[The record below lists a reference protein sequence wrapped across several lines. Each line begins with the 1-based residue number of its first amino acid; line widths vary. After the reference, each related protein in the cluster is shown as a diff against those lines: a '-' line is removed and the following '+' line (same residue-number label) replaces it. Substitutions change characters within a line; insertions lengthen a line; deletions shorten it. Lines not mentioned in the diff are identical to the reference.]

1 MNYKFF
7 LIPKNIYKLLTKSDR
22 KSTSKII
29 ALLAIVG
36 LIEILGI
43 ASIFPFLG
51 VVSNP
56 EVITE
61 KKLFNVIYIFS
72 QSFFNNMNIN
82 FFIMSLGFFSFAL
95 IQISGALRIYSTYK
109 INKFIETTRHNISLR
124 LLTKYINEP
133 YEYFTIRHSSE
144 LTKNIMSEI
153 DFLIINILR
162 PLMQMLS
169 YLFVMILI
177 IILLLIINPLVLLIA
192 ITLSTLLYGLIYK
205 YSRKRTLKFGDVIVE
220 ANKKRFKTIS
230 DVFNGIKYIKMQDIE
245 EIYLKEYEKNSLKY
259 IEPKYR
265 FQTLVQ
271 TPKYF
276 LEALVFG
283 ATIILISVLLIIY
296 PMSTINDYIPLIG
309 LYVVAAYKIQPGLN
323 ALYEGLSSRNYG
335 KSVIENL
342 SKEFRKTKKIKK
354 ILSNKNT
361 KKIIPKKII
370 SFNDVSFKY
379 KKSKNI
385 INNLNLKL
393 KVGSC
398 IGIIGSSGS
407 GKTTMLDLICGL
419 HQPTKGFIS
428 IDGQKISNKNIVDLR
443 KSIDYIQ
450 QNIFILDGSF
460 AENIAFGTPKT
471 KIDFDKVIKCA
482 KIAQLHE
489 FINSL
494 RNGYNQK
501 IGEKG
506 SRISGGQNQRIGIA
520 RALYRNPQILIL
532 DEATNALNTQIEE
545 KIVKSLRD
553 EMKQKTLIM
562 VTHKLEILKYC
573 DKIISIE
580 KNKIKTFNSYEA
592 IKKLIKKT

>member
-1 MNYKFF
+1 VDYKFF
-7 LIPKNIYKLLTKSDR
+7 LIPKNVYKLLTKSDR

-43 ASIFPFLG
+43 ASIFPFLA
-51 VVSNP
+51 VVSNS
-56 EVITE
+56 EIITDNR
-61 KKLFNVIYIFS
+61 LFNLIYIFS

-82 FFIMSLGFFSFAL
+82 FFIMLLGLVCFAL
-95 IQISGALRIYSTYK
+95 ILISGALRIYSTYK

-124 LLTKYINEP
+124 LLTKYINQP
-133 YEYFTIRHSSE
+133 YEYFTLRHSSE

-169 YLFVMILI
+169 YLFVMIPI

-192 ITLSTLLYGLIYK
+192 ITSSTLLYGLIYK
-205 YSRKRTLKFGDVIVE
+205 FSRKRTLKFGEVIVE

-230 DVFNGIKYIKMQDIE
+230 DIFNGIKYIKMQDIE
-245 EIYLKEYEKNSLKY
+245 EIYLKEYEKNSLRY

-283 ATIILISVLLIIY
+283 ATIILISVLLIVY
-296 PMSTINDYIPLIG
+296 PMSEINDYIPLIG
-309 LYVVAAYKIQPGLN
+309 LYAVAAYKIQPGLN

-335 KSVIENL
+335 KSVISNL
-342 SKEFRKTKKIKK
+342 SKEFKKTQKIKK
-354 ILSNKNT
+354 FLSYKNT
-361 KKIIPKKII
+361 KKIIPKKVIA
-370 SFNDVSFKY
+370 FNNVSFKY

-385 INNLNLKL
+385 IDKLNLKL

-398 IGIIGSSGS
+398 VGIIGPSGS
-407 GKTTMLDLICGL
+407 GKTTILDLICGL
-419 HQPTKGFIS
+419 HQPTKGYIS
-428 IDGQKISNKNIVDLR
+428 IDGQKIGNKNIVNLR

-460 AENIAFGTPKT
+460 AENISFGTPKT
-471 KIDFDKVIKCA
+471 EIDHEKVIKCA

-489 FINSL
+489 FISGFN
-494 RNGYNQK
+494 NGYNQK
-501 IGEKG
+501 VGEKG

-520 RALYRNPQILIL
+520 RALYRGPQILIL
-532 DEATNALNTQIEE
+532 DEATNALNVEIEE
-545 KIVKSLRD
+545 KVIKSVRNA
-553 EMKQKTLIM
+553 MSQKTLIM

-580 KNKIKTFNSYEA
+580 KNKIKTFNSYKT
-592 IKKLIKKT
+592 IKN